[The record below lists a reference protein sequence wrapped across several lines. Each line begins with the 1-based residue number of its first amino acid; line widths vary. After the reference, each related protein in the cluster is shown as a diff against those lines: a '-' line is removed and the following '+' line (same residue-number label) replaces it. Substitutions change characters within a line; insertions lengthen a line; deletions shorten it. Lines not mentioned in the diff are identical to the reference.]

1 MLLSRGRRSAWLL
14 CIIVRRSNGRNIE
27 RIRELNAAESG
38 ERTNDTKHS
47 VGVTSGNETM
57 TALVTT
63 VKETENQV
71 LILSFGVGGKVRPG
85 SA

>member
-38 ERTNDTKHS
+38 ERTNDT
-47 VGVTSGNETM
+47 
-57 TALVTT
+57 
-63 VKETENQV
+63 
-71 LILSFGVGGKVRPG
+71 
-85 SA
+85 